1 MDSIILLIAFFGF
14 IYFIMIRPQQ
24 KQQQKRREMLN
35 NLQLEDKIVTIG
47 GIHGVIKALREDNL
61 QLEIAENLEITVLK
75 TAVGHVIDDEDE
87 DDDDL
92 LEDDDLLD
100 EEATEE

>member
-1 MDSIILLIAFFGF
+1 
-14 IYFIMIRPQQ
+14 MIRPQQ